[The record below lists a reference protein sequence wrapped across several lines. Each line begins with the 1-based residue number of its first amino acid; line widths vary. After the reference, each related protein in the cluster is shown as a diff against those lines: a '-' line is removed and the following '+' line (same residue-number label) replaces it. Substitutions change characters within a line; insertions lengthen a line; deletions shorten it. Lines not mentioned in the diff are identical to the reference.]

1 VDVKME
7 FFIKKNS
14 ELPILI
20 MDVVQDGRTN
30 NYKNFQKDLVN
41 ATIRFS
47 MKRESDGVQKIFMNN
62 AYITE
67 KLLNNPDSPNEYYI
81 YYKWTSRD
89 TNQEGRFIGEF
100 SIVTEEGE
108 LIAPIAENLYINI
121 V

>member
-1 VDVKME
+1 ME

-20 MDVVQDGRTN
+20 MEIVHDGRTR
-30 NYKNFQKDLVN
+30 NYIDFQEKLVN
-41 ATIRFS
+41 STIRFS
-47 MKRESDGVQKIFMNN
+47 MKRESDGLQKIFMNN

-67 KLLNNPDSPNEYYI
+67 KLLNNPDIPKEYYI

-89 TNQEGRFIGEF
+89 TNQDGRFIGEF
-100 SIVTEEGE
+100 SITTEDGE
-108 LIAPIAENLYINI
+108 LIAPIREKLYINI

>member
-1 VDVKME
+1 ME

-14 ELPILI
+14 ESPILI
-20 MDVVQDGRTN
+20 MEIVQDGRTL
-30 NYKNFQKDLVN
+30 NYKNFQEDLVN

-62 AYITE
+62 AHITE
-67 KLLNNPDSPNEYYI
+67 KLLNNPDLPNEYYI

-100 SIVTEEGE
+100 SITTEKGE
-108 LIAPIAENLYINI
+108 LIAPISETLYINI

>member
-1 VDVKME
+1 ME

-14 ELPILI
+14 ESPILI
-20 MDVVQDGRTN
+20 MEIVQDGKTR
-30 NYKNFQKDLVN
+30 NYKNFQEDLVN

-47 MKRESDGVQKIFMNN
+47 MKRESDGIQKIFMNN

-100 SIVTEEGE
+100 SITTEQGE
-108 LIAPIAENLYINI
+108 LITPIAENLYINI